1 MNKSDLIRKIQLA
14 LDNNS
19 EESNFSIDPNI
30 EKFLDALVVFESKSS
45 QEIFL
50 KTFEALK
57 NSILEQESDYT
68 VRKNAKF
75 GSPNFAYR
83 NGANRI
89 ADGHNREHSR
99 EPIRAPPCKQRK
111 SPNEIRINMQ
121 KHREYDH
128 FLKLLLF
135 MSTLVLQDHC
145 PN

>member
-1 MNKSDLIRKIQLA
+1 MNKSDLIRKIQLT

-30 EKFLDALVVFESKSS
+30 EKFIDALVIFESNSS

-75 GSPNFAYR
+75 GDFKDIRNAGFYRRYLHNVKLTSTYMNAYQLTENEYVETFGKKR
-83 NGANRI
+83 YASYDSFRIIKNRI
-89 ADGHNREHSR
+89 IKKE
-99 EPIRAPPCKQRK
+99 
-111 SPNEIRINMQ
+111 
-121 KHREYDH
+121 
-128 FLKLLLF
+128 
-135 MSTLVLQDHC
+135 
-145 PN
+145 